1 MLLIGFIKQ
10 LVHVFS
16 CCRLESKNVYEGTRP
31 LLDAH
36 NSDPGM
42 TAEFLGEHFEPQV
55 IERKAKYLESSAPK
69 KKEKPKKNKRGQ
81 KKKSSGPTVTY
92 PFSLPNGQQW
102 PPTWLPLSSIVNLPE
117 DMARVCICESAK
129 GEVRDCECTGRVA
142 RMRYVP
148 ATPEFKDWDYRQ
160 ETTTKFLVGTSGRL
174 ARPTKPAEPSND
186 QTAATV

>member
-1 MLLIGFIKQ
+1 
-10 LVHVFS
+10 
-16 CCRLESKNVYEGTRP
+16 
-31 LLDAH
+31 
-36 NSDPGM
+36 M

-69 KKEKPKKNKRGQ
+69 KKDKPKKNKRGQ
-81 KKKSSGPTVTY
+81 KKKSSGPAMTY